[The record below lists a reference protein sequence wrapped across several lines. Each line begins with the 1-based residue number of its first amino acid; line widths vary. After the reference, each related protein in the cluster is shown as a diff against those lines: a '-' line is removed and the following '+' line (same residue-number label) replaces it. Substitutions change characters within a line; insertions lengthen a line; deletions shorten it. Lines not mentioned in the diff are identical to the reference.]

1 MAPRRRPQF
10 TQESIDQ
17 QLQQIH
23 LLDQASSSEN
33 LEQLGPIIKQ
43 IHANRQQDV
52 YLRTLQGL
60 IESKD
65 AEIES
70 ICGDNYQEFIS
81 SVSTLFSIK
90 SYTTNLRDKI
100 TTLDSSVSQVG
111 KSLVEKKKALL
122 QTKKTAANL
131 DEAIDGLQ
139 ACLRVLDVVN
149 RVGEMVKEGKYW
161 SALRSL
167 EDIESM
173 PPTSLSTTPLFQH
186 LLSSLPSLRGQIK
199 DAVTASMKQWLLDIR
214 NVSAQIG
221 QLALDAMDLRTRR
234 WRSRREKDPML
245 KSSRVGSAVEVITY
259 EKTEYNV
266 LDNEQLKVDFKP
278 LYECIH
284 IYTALDSLDEIRRSY
299 QADRKAQS
307 DLIIPEPLPLSS
319 LASITQEI
327 VGYFIVENHVLNT
340 TGSFRSEREVEDL
353 WDALISRLSKAV
365 EDALR
370 NEKDP
375 DIYLKVKEALLGSVM
390 ALESYSYSTGSI
402 HSLILRLFEKY
413 VSILEGKFGKR
424 FESIVTQD
432 DFQPMYVE
440 KASEKDD
447 VLETVWLTREQREQ
461 LEQSSAPMNL
471 PWSQGFYLSCQDI
484 RNFVQNFYQFIEG
497 VSQHHRNIDD
507 LLSKSLDTIL
517 TAYISE
523 SIAKRAQNTTNLSQ
537 LAQIITNLE
546 HFEIACSELERS
558 LTNIRSSQRGG
569 TIRVRAAASF
579 STTRTKALGRITEAM
594 NAKLDDFF
602 GLSEYDWTP
611 KAREDAPSMYLY
623 ELVNWLTT
631 VVDSLALPDAQKEEA
646 CRGAVNYIA
655 SCFMDFLTG
664 RDIPMM
670 NENAIANLLMDVD
683 FLDEELKRSGHVHS
697 DAFAELRSVSVPS
710 SRVLTLIRLIE
721 RIVAFVPALQTAS
734 VVMSDA
740 VSSYLVASI
749 RQTSYPTVKPKRLQ
763 ALLEKLG
770 RYGQECRDAAS
781 RERGEK
787 RRKEAEAVGRLFPGE
802 SR

>member
-1 MAPRRRPQF
+1 MPPRRRPHF

-43 IHANRQQDV
+43 IHANRQQEV

-90 SYTTNLRDKI
+90 SYTTNLREKI
-100 TTLDSSVSQVG
+100 TTLDASVSQVG

-221 QLALDAMDLRTRR
+221 QLALDAMELRTRR
-234 WRSRREKDPML
+234 WRGRREKDPII
-245 KSSRVGSAVEVITY
+245 KSSRVGSAVETITY

-307 DLIIPEPLPLSS
+307 DLIIPEPLPLPS
-319 LASITQEI
+319 LSAITQEI

-413 VSILEGKFGKR
+413 VNILESKFGKR
-424 FESIVTQD
+424 FENIVAQD

-440 KASEKDD
+440 KASERDE
-447 VLETVWLTREQREQ
+447 VLETVWLTREQRQQ
-461 LEQSSAPMNL
+461 LEQTSAPLNL

-517 TAYISE
+517 SNYISD
-523 SIAKRAQNTTNLSQ
+523 SMAKRAQNTTNLSQ

-569 TIRVRAAASF
+569 TIRVKAAASF
-579 STTRTKALGRITEAM
+579 AATRTKALARVTEAM
-594 NAKLDDFF
+594 SSKLDELFD
-602 GLSEYDWTP
+602 LSEYDWTP
-611 KAREDAPSMYLY
+611 KSRKDAPSMYLDG
-623 ELVNWLTT
+623 LVSWLTT
-631 VVDSLALPDAQKEEA
+631 VVDSLALKDVYKEEA
-646 CRGAVNYIA
+646 YRGAVSYIA

-670 NENAIANLLMDVD
+670 NEHAIANVLMDVD
-683 FLDEELKRSGHVHS
+683 FLDEELKRSGHSHS
-697 DAFAELRSVSVPS
+697 AAFTELRS
-710 SRVLTLIRLIE
+710 
-721 RIVAFVPALQTAS
+721 TAS

-740 VSSYLVASI
+740 VNAYLVASI
-749 RQTSYPTVKPKRLQ
+749 RQTSYAAVKPKRLQ
-763 ALLEKLG
+763 ALLEKLA
-770 RYGQECRDAAS
+770 RYGLECRDAPS
-781 RERGEK
+781 RERGDK

-802 SR
+802 NR

>member
-1 MAPRRRPQF
+1 MPPRRRPQF

-23 LLDQASSSEN
+23 LLDQSSSSEN

-43 IHANRQQDV
+43 IHANRQQEV

-90 SYTTNLRDKI
+90 SYTTNLREKI

-186 LLSSLPSLRGQIK
+186 VLSSLPSLRGQIK

-214 NVSAQIG
+214 NVSTQIG

-245 KSSRVGSAVEVITY
+245 KSSRVGSAVEVISY

-266 LDNEQLKVDFKP
+266 LDNDQLKVDFKP

-307 DLIIPEPLPLSS
+307 DLIIPEPLPLAS
-319 LASITQEI
+319 LPSITQEI
-327 VGYFIVENHVLNT
+327 VGYFIVEYHVLNT

-365 EDALR
+365 EDALK

-375 DIYLKVKEALLGSVM
+375 DTFLKVKEALLGAVM
-390 ALESYSYSTGSI
+390 TLESYSYSTGSI
-402 HSLILRLFEKY
+402 HSVILRLFEKY
-413 VSILEGKFGKR
+413 TNILEIKFGKR
-424 FESIVTQD
+424 FESIVAQD

-440 KASEKDD
+440 KSAEKDD
-447 VLETVWLTREQREQ
+447 VLETVWLTRDQRDELQ
-461 LEQSSAPMNL
+461 RSAAPLNL
-471 PWSQGFYLSCQDI
+471 PWSQGFYLCCQDI
-484 RNFVQNFYQFIEG
+484 RSFVHNFYQFIEG

-517 TAYISE
+517 TDYISE
-523 SIAKRAQNTTNLSQ
+523 SIAKRAQGTDNLSQ

-569 TIRVRAAASF
+569 TIRLRAAASF
-579 STTRTKALGRITEAM
+579 AATRTKALARVTEVM
-594 NAKLDDFF
+594 SSKLELFE
-602 GLSEYDWTP
+602 LSEYDWTP
-611 KAREDAPSMYLY
+611 KSRKGAPSGHLD
-623 ELVNWLTT
+623 ELVSWLTT
-631 VVDSLALPDAQKEEA
+631 VIDSLALKDVYKEEA
-646 CRGAVNYIA
+646 YRGAVGYIA

-664 RDIPMM
+664 RDIPMI
-670 NENAIANLLMDVD
+670 NEHAIANLLMDVD
-683 FLDEELKRSGHVHS
+683 FLDEELKRSGHSHS
-697 DAFAELRSVSVPS
+697 AAFTELRS
-710 SRVLTLIRLIE
+710 
-721 RIVAFVPALQTAS
+721 TAS

-740 VSSYLVASI
+740 VNAYLVASI
-749 RQTSYPTVKPKRLQ
+749 RQTSYPAVKPKRLQ
-763 ALLEKLG
+763 ALLEKLA
-770 RYGQECRDAAS
+770 RYGLECRDAAS

-802 SR
+802 NR

>member
-1 MAPRRRPQF
+1 MPPRRRPQF

-43 IHANRQQDV
+43 IHANRQQDA
-52 YLRTLQGL
+52 YLRTLQSL

-65 AEIES
+65 TEIES

-90 SYTTNLRDKI
+90 SYTTNIREKI
-100 TTLDSSVSQVG
+100 TSLDSSVSQVG

-122 QTKKTAANL
+122 STKKTAANL

-149 RVGEMVKEGKYW
+149 RVGEMIKEGKYW

-234 WRSRREKDPML
+234 WRSRRDKDPML
-245 KSSRVGSAVEVITY
+245 KTSRVGSAVEAITY

-319 LASITQEI
+319 LSSITQEI
-327 VGYFIVENHVLNT
+327 VGYFIIETHVLNT

-353 WDALISRLSKAV
+353 WDALISRLSNAV
-365 EDALR
+365 ADALG

-375 DIYLKVKEALLGSVM
+375 DTYLKVKESLLGSVM
-390 ALESYSYSTGSI
+390 TLESYSYSTGSI
-402 HSLILRLFEKY
+402 QSLILRLFEEY
-413 VSILEGKFGKR
+413 VSILESKFGKR
-424 FESIVTQD
+424 FESIVAQD

-440 KASEKDD
+440 KASERDD
-447 VLETVWLTREQREQ
+447 VLQTVWLTREQREQ
-461 LEQSSAPMNL
+461 LEQCEAPMNL

-484 RNFVQNFYQFIEG
+484 RSFVQNFYQFIEG

-517 TAYISE
+517 ATYISE
-523 SIAKRAQNTTNLSQ
+523 SVAKRAQSTNNLSQ
-537 LAQIITNLE
+537 LAQIVTNLE

-569 TIRVRAAASF
+569 TIRVTAAGPFDA
-579 STTRTKALGRITEAM
+579 TRTMALARVTEAM
-594 NAKLDDFF
+594 SSKLDDFF

-631 VVDSLALPDAQKEEA
+631 VVDSLALKDAHKEEA
-646 CRGAVNYIA
+646 CRGAVGYIA

-670 NENAIANLLMDVD
+670 NENGIANLLMDID
-683 FLDEELKRSGHVHS
+683 FLDEELKRSGHSHS
-697 DAFAELRSVSVPS
+697 AAFTELRSTV
-710 SRVLTLIRLIE
+710 
-721 RIVAFVPALQTAS
+721 S

-740 VSSYLVASI
+740 VNAYLVASI
-749 RQTSYPTVKPKRLQ
+749 RQTSYPAVKPKRLQ

-770 RYGQECRDAAS
+770 RYGLECRDAPS

-802 SR
+802 NR